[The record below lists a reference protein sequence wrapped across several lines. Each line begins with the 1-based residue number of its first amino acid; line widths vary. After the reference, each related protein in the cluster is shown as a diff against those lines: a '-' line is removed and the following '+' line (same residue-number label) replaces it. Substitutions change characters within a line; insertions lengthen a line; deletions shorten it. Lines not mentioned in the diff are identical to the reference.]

1 MTTLS
6 AGRWSER
13 SDNLDDPNLST
24 IITPGGHC
32 DTVPGQRHWWVLI
45 WPSAVIRILIVHTVF
60 RYIRIS
66 MTLYKSII
74 TFHYRDKNI
83 YGLKYRV
90 YAYPAMPQQI
100 QNNTKLGHI
109 RTQVNWMLTIMLN
122 VHIIVYKYQPQNLPV
137 SIKIMPVIR
146 ESVYLSDQ
154 ARLLESYD
162 ITPFPKSPAS

>member
-24 IITPGGHC
+24 IITPGGALWHC
-32 DTVPGQRHWWVLI
+32 TGAAALMSTDI

-137 SIKIMPVIR
+137 SIKIMPVN
-146 ESVYLSDQ
+146 LSISLIKRDC
-154 ARLLESYD
+154 
-162 ITPFPKSPAS
+162 